1 MLACAGSDVGA
12 EGEHVRVPNP
22 GLTPELLKT
31 GAPDTNRTCDLPL
44 RRGLLYPLSY
54 RGARANFTRMRW
66 FLFSGLF
73 LAAAAVSAQAWAWE
87 DGVTPFVVSPDAVVE
102 RMLYLAQPKAGERLV
117 DLGSG
122 DGRIVIEAAK
132 RFGARGLGVD
142 IDPRLVELAR
152 GNAKLAG
159 VESLAS
165 FEVRDLFE
173 TDLRGVS
180 VVTMYLLPEVN
191 LQLLPR
197 FIDQLKPGARIVSHD
212 YDLGPWPFDEMIE
225 LALAEKMVGPLGRS
239 RVFLWVVPAD
249 ARGRWIAELP
259 ELGGRWQLDIA
270 QKFQVLDVDARAGV
284 SVMLVRGA
292 RLRGEEIRL
301 AVTGIVGGKGYNLL
315 FRGRVAEGR
324 IEGDLRISD
333 GDSARTIPWRAS
345 RQ

>member
-1 MLACAGSDVGA
+1 MRLLVRWILFCAVA
-12 EGEHVRVPNP
+12 
-22 GLTPELLKT
+22 TQ
-31 GAPDTNRTCDLPL
+31 
-44 RRGLLYPLSY
+44 
-54 RGARANFTRMRW
+54 
-66 FLFSGLF
+66 
-73 LAAAAVSAQAWAWE
+73 SAQSQAWD

-102 RMLYLAQPKAGERLV
+102 RMLYLAQPKAGERMV

-142 IDPRLVELAR
+142 IDPRLVNLAR
-152 GNAKLAG
+152 ANAKRAG

-165 FEVRDLFE
+165 FEIQDLFE

-197 FIDQLKPGARIVSHD
+197 LIDQLKPGARIVSHD

-239 RVFLWVVPAD
+239 RVFLWLVPAD
-249 ARGRWIAELP
+249 ARGKWLSDLP
-259 ELGGRWQLDIA
+259 EHGGRWQFDIT
-270 QKFQVLDVDARAGV
+270 QKYQVLDVDARVVNSAGGASMV
-284 SVMLVRGA
+284 VRGA

-301 AVTGIVGGKGYNLL
+301 AITGMVGGKGYNSL
-315 FRGRVAEGR
+315 FVGKVIDGR
-324 IEGDLRISD
+324 IEGSIRVSD
-333 GDSARTIPWRAS
+333 GENYKTIPWKAI
-345 RQ
+345 RQP